1 MKVLIVG
8 SSKLPVP
15 AVKGGAVPNL
25 IEELIQ
31 QNEIERKTD
40 LYCISLFDEKAVEA
54 SEKYH
59 VTEFIW
65 AKTPAWAKLFDR
77 INYLI
82 LKKVFHVER
91 LLSLAYVWQIYTL
104 GKFTGRVLKK
114 NDFDRVIFE
123 NSVPVLLAM
132 KSRKNAKKYEGKYYL
147 HMHAVPRQ
155 YYGNIKQVR
164 NVKKLITVSD
174 YVSKAITDDPRLK
187 MDISRTVV
195 MRNCIDHERFCP
207 QDPLTVK
214 NIRQTLNIPE
224 NKKAVMFVGR
234 ICADKGITELVDAFE
249 KINRDDT
256 VLVIV
261 GANFYK
267 SGIVSPF
274 EEQLKERMENIR
286 DKVIFTG
293 YVDYSVISRYYAAAD
308 VMVMPS
314 IWDDPAPITIL
325 EAMACGKALITTDSG
340 GIPEYVGEDNCI
352 VVKRDGNIVDK
363 IAEKLDMLLDNPDEI
378 QRLGKRAAV
387 QVSKYN
393 RQYYYKQLIDIL
405 R

>member
-1 MKVLIVG
+1 M
-8 SSKLPVP
+8 
-15 AVKGGAVPNL
+15 
-25 IEELIQ
+25 
-31 QNEIERKTD
+31 
-40 LYCISLFDEKAVEA
+40 
-54 SEKYH
+54 
-59 VTEFIW
+59 
-65 AKTPAWAKLFDR
+65 R
-77 INYLI
+77 I
-82 LKKVFHVER
+82 
-91 LLSLAYVWQIYTL
+91 
-104 GKFTGRVLKK
+104 
-114 NDFDRVIFE
+114 
-123 NSVPVLLAM
+123 
-132 KSRKNAKKYEGKYYL
+132 
-147 HMHAVPRQ
+147 
-155 YYGNIKQVR
+155 
-164 NVKKLITVSD
+164 
-174 YVSKAITDDPRLK
+174 
-187 MDISRTVV
+187 
-195 MRNCIDHERFCP
+195 
-207 QDPLTVK
+207 
-214 NIRQTLNIPE
+214 
-224 NKKAVMFVGR
+224 
-234 ICADKGITELVDAFE
+234 GITELVDAFE

-352 VVKRDGNIVDK
+352 VVKRDGNIVGK